1 MASGSSGLKP
11 IIRKS
16 RAWFP
21 LFQELMYMEKFCLE
35 VDINGWQ
42 AATLISGEPLFYESE
57 LHSEEHKR
65 RFMTER
71 AGFQVMK
78 APKDKSKLALAINGQ
93 LIGQWF
99 KEQFDK
105 LFPSIKR
112 TVKPLRRDK
121 GMRL

>member
-1 MASGSSGLKP
+1 
-11 IIRKS
+11 
-16 RAWFP
+16 
-21 LFQELMYMEKFCLE
+21 MYMVKFCLE
-35 VDINGWQ
+35 VDIIGWQ

-78 APKDKSKLALAINGQ
+78 APKDKPKLALAINGH